1 MNRRRFIQG
10 LLSIPFVGYV
20 ASKVDDGVAL
30 FSQRHPIKGNPNELM
45 TAADLSEA
53 ALEDL
58 VIEIMKKEDLR
69 KLNGMIRNWSI
80 S

>member
-20 ASKVDDGVAL
+20 ASKVDFVDEWLDDG
-30 FSQRHPIKGNPNELM
+30 SM
-45 TAADLSEA
+45 DLNEA

-58 VIEIMKKEDLR
+58 MVEMIKDNHIKLR
-69 KLNGMIRNWSI
+69 RSLDTSKIQVAADVLNKAFKV
-80 S
+80 